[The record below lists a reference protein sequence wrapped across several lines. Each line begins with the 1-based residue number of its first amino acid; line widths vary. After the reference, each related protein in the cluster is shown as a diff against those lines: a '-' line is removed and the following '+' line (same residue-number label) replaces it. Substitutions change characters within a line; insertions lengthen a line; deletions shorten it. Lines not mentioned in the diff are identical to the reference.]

1 MLVRREAP
9 RIPEAN
15 WCLSAFGMRLG
26 KRSQDMA
33 LECIDLPC
41 ELPFISIGAASQRM
55 SSSAGSRRAMA
66 SLSSC
71 RTSRLRLCAMA
82 VAMLPRC
89 SMLPGGR

>member
-55 SSSAGSRRAMA
+55 SLSAGSRSWA
-66 SLSSC
+66 SPVRVATRLFHV
-71 RTSRLRLCAMA
+71 RTNSRSVSDGARFN
-82 VAMLPRC
+82 
-89 SMLPGGR
+89 